1 MKKLIFIFAAVLF
14 TLYIVQSTSYNA
26 FAQWQQIGL
35 DSSNVF
41 SIVTDGTNIYAGAN
55 HGVFLS
61 TDDGNTW
68 THKGLYGVTS
78 IVIEDVGFIC

>member
-1 MKKLIFIFAAVLF
+1 MKKLTILFAAVLF

-26 FAQWQQIGL
+26 FAQWQQVGL

-55 HGVFLS
+55 HGFFLS